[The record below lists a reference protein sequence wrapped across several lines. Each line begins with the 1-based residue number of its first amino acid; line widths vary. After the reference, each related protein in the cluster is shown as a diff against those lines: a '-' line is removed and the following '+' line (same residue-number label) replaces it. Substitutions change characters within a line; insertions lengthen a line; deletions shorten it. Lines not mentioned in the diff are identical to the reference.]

1 MRDEA
6 DNASRFGAS
15 GEPYA
20 GDVRGPASGSEQ
32 SREDS
37 EERRFPRPVRAEERE
52 AFAIVH
58 TECEPADRHASAE
71 RSRQSLD
78 LNGSTATGG
87 CRRMR
92 NTRRGLGGRD
102 RV

>member
-6 DNASRFGAS
+6 DDASRLSAT
-15 GEPYA
+15 GEPDA
-20 GDVRGPASGSEQ
+20 GDVRGPAGGSQE

-37 EERRFPRPVRAEERE
+37 EKCCFPRPVRAEERE

-71 RSRQSLD
+71 RSRQTLD

-87 CRRMR
+87 CRRVR
-92 NTRRGLGGRD
+92 GTRRWLGRRD